1 MLPESDCPMSEFIIQ
16 QYEEVLQQIR
26 DAAQMAGRDPVSIRL
41 LAVSKTFPAT
51 DIAALYQHG
60 CRAFGE
66 NRVPE
71 LEAKAAVLPPDIEW
85 HLIGQL
91 QSNKVRRAVKTA
103 AVIHSVDSPELLE
116 RIDRIAGEERRH
128 PAILLEV
135 NISGEV
141 AKSGCT
147 PEELPRL
154 AALAATAQN
163 VNFRGLMTMAPFE
176 AAEPELDRIFERL
189 RTLRDELEQQLNR
202 PLPELSMGMS
212 GDYRIAIRHGAT
224 IVRIGTA
231 IFGRRPLQTPA
242 V

>member
-1 MLPESDCPMSEFIIQ
+1 MAEIIIQ
-16 QYEEVLQQIR
+16 QYEDVLSQIR
-26 DAAQMAGRDPVSIRL
+26 LAAAAAGRDPATVRL
-41 LAVSKTFPAT
+41 LAVSKTFPAS
-51 DIAALYQHG
+51 DIATLYRHG

-71 LEAKAAVLPPDIEW
+71 LEAKAAALPPDIEW

-91 QSNKVRRAVKTA
+91 QSNKVRRAVKIA

-116 RIDRIAGEERRH
+116 RIDRIAGEEQKH

-135 NISGEV
+135 NISGET

-147 PEELPRL
+147 PEALPRL
-154 AALAATAQN
+154 AALAATARN
-163 VNFRGLMTMAPFE
+163 VAFRGLMTMAPFE

-189 RTLRDELEQQLNR
+189 RALRDEWERKLQR

-231 IFGRRPLQTPA
+231 IFGRRPPA
-242 V
+242 VPVV